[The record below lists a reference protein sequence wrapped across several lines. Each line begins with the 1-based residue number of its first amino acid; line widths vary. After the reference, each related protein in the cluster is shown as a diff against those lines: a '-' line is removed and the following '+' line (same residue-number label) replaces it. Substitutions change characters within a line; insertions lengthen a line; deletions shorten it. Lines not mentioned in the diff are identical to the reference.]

1 MVMERACKFVKE
13 DGTRCQARPL
23 QDSELCF
30 WHDPTTSADAAEARR
45 LGGARRRRE
54 HAVVAAYDL
63 GELGSLE
70 DYEQVL
76 RTAIL
81 DTMALE
87 NSVARNRTLG
97 SLVSIGIVLVEKTEL
112 RDQLRSVERV
122 LSPRLAQPEK
132 KRTWW
137 RR

>member
-1 MVMERACKFVKE
+1 MDRACKAVKT

-30 WHDPTTSADAAEARR
+30 WHDPSTEHEANEARR
-45 LGGARRRRE
+45 LGGSRRKRE
-54 HAVVAAYDL
+54 SAIVAAYDL
-63 GELGSLE
+63 GELGGLE

-81 DTMALE
+81 DTMSLE
-87 NSVARNRTLG
+87 NSVSRNRTLG
-97 SLVSIGIVLVEKTEL
+97 SLVAIGMSLVEKNEFAAKL
-112 RDQLRSVERV
+112 KSVESV
-122 LSPRLAQPEK
+122 LGPRLAQPDK
-132 KRTWW
+132 KRSWW